1 MVDSVNGLC
10 GHRVVGRADMDSSQD
25 AGHVQIQY
33 LPEMAETALELT
45 QKIQY
50 AV

>member
-10 GHRVVGRADMDSSQD
+10 GHRVVGRADMVSSQD

-33 LPEMAETALELT
+33 LAEMAETALEPT